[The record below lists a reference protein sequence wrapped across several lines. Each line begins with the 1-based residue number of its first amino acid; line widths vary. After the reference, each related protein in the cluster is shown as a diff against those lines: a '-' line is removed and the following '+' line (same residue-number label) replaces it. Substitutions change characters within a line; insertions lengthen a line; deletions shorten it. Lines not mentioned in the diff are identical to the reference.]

1 LGIPALGV
9 AVDSGQEGV
18 RGEVLFGR
26 DRRPHQ
32 FLVGE
37 GLPALPE
44 VILDLPPS
52 LLGPYAFDGPTQ

>member
-1 LGIPALGV
+1 M
-9 AVDSGQEGV
+9 DSGQEGV
-18 RGEVLFGR
+18 RGKVLFGR

-52 LLGPYAFDGPTQ
+52 LMGPYAFDGPTQ